1 MTSKL
6 CCMVTRIEGWAAGE
20 QPGGTPARVHRVL
33 VVSPSDGLVDRPVRL
48 RDRLVARVRAHG
60 LDQRLCHGEP
70 PESSVPLAVRAVHL
84 VGRSS
89 RRDLARTV
97 RRVVALT
104 NQPTWSSQVP
114 VCYRNVRAA
123 LRELDAL
130 HDRLEAP
137 GPVSAYGIAQLR
149 ALLTDGAGP
158 LYQGSNRDDLAERL
172 RDVLTALDELPPSAL

>member
-6 CCMVTRIEGWAAGE
+6 CYMVTRIEGWAAGE
-20 QPGGTPARVHRVL
+20 QPGGAPARANRVL
-33 VVSPSDGLVDRPVRL
+33 VVSPVEGLVDRPVRP

-84 VGRSS
+84 VGPAS
-89 RRDLARTV
+89 RRYLARTV

-104 NQPTWSSQVP
+104 SQPSWCSHVP
-114 VCYRNVRAA
+114 VSYRNVRAA
-123 LRELDAL
+123 LRELEAL
-130 HDRLEAP
+130 HERLEAS

-158 LYQGSNRDDLAERL
+158 LYRGSNRDDLAERL